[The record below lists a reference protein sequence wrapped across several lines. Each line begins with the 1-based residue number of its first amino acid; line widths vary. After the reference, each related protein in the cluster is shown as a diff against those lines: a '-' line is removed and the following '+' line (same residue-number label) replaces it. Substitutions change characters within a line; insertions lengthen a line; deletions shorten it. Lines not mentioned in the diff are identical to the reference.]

1 MPDFLDVS
9 DVTPRITYVATASQ
23 TVFVIPF
30 AFEDNDHIQVF
41 KNDVQL
47 TYVTH
52 YALTGEDEEDGG
64 TVVLVT
70 GASLSDVIVIIR
82 DVPVELTTHIS
93 PSGPLDIAAINE
105 QFTLLVMMLQ
115 QVVADRV
122 RSIKQPSSDVTD
134 LNDLPVA
141 ASRANKY
148 LFFDS
153 SGQPSLVSSVTAAAA
168 ASAFMLTLLDDTT
181 AAAARSTLG
190 VTDQSAYS
198 GLSNFRF
205 CR

>member
-1 MPDFLDVS
+1 MVDFLNVADT
-9 DVTPRITYVATASQ
+9 TPRIAYIATSGQ
-23 TVFVIPF
+23 TVFTIPF
-30 AFEDNDHIQVF
+30 AFEENSHIQVF

-47 TYVTH
+47 TYATH
-52 YALTGEDEEDGG
+52 YALTGMQVETGG

-70 GASLSDVIVIIR
+70 GATLSDAIVILR
-82 DVPVELTTHIS
+82 EVPVELTTHV
-93 PSGPLDIAAINE
+93 PASGPLDIAAINE

-115 QVVADRV
+115 QMDADHV
-122 RSIKQPSSDVTD
+122 RAIKQPTSDVTD
-134 LNDLPVA
+134 LVDLPVA

-153 SGQPSLVSSVTAAAA
+153 TGQPSLVSSVTAAVA

-181 AAAARSTLG
+181 AAQARSTLG

-198 GLSNFRF
+198 GISNFYH